1 MANGLL
7 IGEDSKIAD
16 WASSTFQRYPTRV
29 DRALGIVGPDKKL
42 IGAILLQ
49 NFNGVNIELSYY
61 GPRTLSLGIVRAIGR
76 IIVLEFNAARL
87 TVVTT
92 KKNKRLMRALQRF
105 GFRLEGAQR
114 RYFGHRDCSRN
125 VGIRF
130 VLFREEMNKILRI
143 EAVLP
148 EQKAE

>member
-7 IGEDSKIAD
+7 IGDDERVAS
-16 WASSTFQRYPTRV
+16 WAFSTFQRYPTRV
-29 DRALGIVGPDKKL
+29 DRALGVLGPDKNL

-49 NFNGVNIELSYY
+49 NFNGTNIELSYY
-61 GPRTLSLGIVRAIGR
+61 GPHTLSLGIVRAIAR

-92 KKNKRLMRALQRF
+92 KKNKHLMRSLQRF
-105 GFRLEGAQR
+105 GFCLEGAQR

-130 VLFREEMNKILRI
+130 VLFREEIDKIARI
-143 EAVLP
+143 ETVLP